1 MNNNKKNQYLEMF
14 LNIADELLQEQKI
27 KSRRDFSTRY
37 LNRCSNYLGSLVWQ
51 NKKPSISSSW
61 ALFVNL
67 NRKSNFPIGRNNYQK
82 PYMIWL
88 QRIKNERRYSF

>member
-37 LNRCSNYLGSLVWQ
+37 LNRCSNYLGSPL
-51 NKKPSISSSW
+51 I
-61 ALFVNL
+61 
-67 NRKSNFPIGRNNYQK
+67 INYNHQ
-82 PYMIWL
+82 Y
-88 QRIKNERRYSF
+88 IKYCQ

>member
-1 MNNNKKNQYLEMF
+1 MNNNKKNQHLEMF
-14 LNIADELLQEQKI
+14 LNIADELLENHHI

-61 ALFVNL
+61 ALLVVLRRQHFQTRRHVG
-67 NRKSNFPIGRNNYQK
+67 SGAVQP
-82 PYMIWL
+82 L
-88 QRIKNERRYSF
+88 QG

>member
-37 LNRCSNYLGSLVWQ
+37 LNVV
-51 NKKPSISSSW
+51 IIW
-61 ALFVNL
+61 ALWYGKI
-67 NRKSNFPIGRNNYQK
+67 KSQAF
-82 PYMIWL
+82 L
-88 QRIKNERRYSF
+88 QVGLYL